1 MQPITNQRP
10 DPNRPD
16 PHSYFRVDQPRLTYV
31 DWVASVNFESRT
43 LQATAELRF
52 DRSGV
57 VDLDTRDL
65 DIFMVITASGMTK
78 LDYELAPAE
87 PVIGARLRI
96 TIPDGVTAIKIVYKT
111 SPNASALQWLNAEQT
126 QGKRHPFLFSQGE
139 CIHTRSFLPCQDS
152 PGVRFTYTAK
162 LHMPKALRGLMAADH
177 VERLEFE
184 GPEQVA
190 VEHWKMDH
198 PIPAYLMA
206 FAVGDLASRDLSPRS
221 RVWAEPELADKAAW
235 ECADVE
241 RMMAAAEK
249 LFGPYPWGRFD
260 LLFLPPSFP
269 YGGMENPTLVF
280 LTPGIVAGDRSAMS
294 TVIHELAHAWTGN
307 LVTNATWSDFWLNEG
322 WTTYAQM
329 RIHEELYGRDASEL
343 QAALL
348 RHELER
354 DLARFADQPKFTHLY
369 PDISGSV
376 DPDDTFSRVP
386 YCKGSLFLR
395 LIEETVGRERF
406 DAFIRRYITDYAF
419 QTIDT
424 ATFLDR
430 VATELPGALEQVDAK
445 AWVYGPGIP
454 DNCPTISSP
463 TRDGIA
469 ALVADGVCPWE
480 EGVADWNGAAWTY
493 YLESLLRNAT
503 KLCAELDQRFHL
515 SKHGNPEIRCAWY
528 LLAIESGA
536 HWGLDDLEQFL
547 ATNGR
552 MKYLR
557 PLYAALIAAN
567 AKAWARAVF
576 DRVKAG
582 YHPIAQ
588 ATMAKLLAEEPKAS

>member
-1 MQPITNQRP
+1 MQPIANS
-10 DPNRPD
+10 RPD
-16 PHSYFRVDQPRLTYV
+16 PHSYFRTDQPRLQHV
-31 DWVASVNFESRT
+31 DWFASVNFASRT

-52 DRSGV
+52 DQSGV

-65 DIFMVITASGMTK
+65 EIYAATTVAGDPIEY
-78 LDYELAPAE
+78 DLAPAE
-87 PVIGARLRI
+87 LVIGSRLRI
-96 TIPDGVTAIKIVYKT
+96 TIPDGITAIKIAYKT
-111 SPNASALQWLNAEQT
+111 SPNASALQWLTPEQT

-152 PGVRFTYTAK
+152 PGVRFTYMAK
-162 LHMPKALRGLMAADH
+162 LHVPKALRGLMAAEH
-177 VERLEFE
+177 VERLAFE

-190 VEHWKMDH
+190 VETWRMDH

-221 RVWAEPELADKAAW
+221 RVWAEPALADKAAW

-241 RMMAAAEK
+241 QMMVAAEK

-280 LTPGIVAGDRSAMS
+280 LTPSLITGDRSAVS

-329 RIHEELYGRDASEL
+329 RIHEELYGRDGQEL

-348 RHELER
+348 RRELDR
-354 DLARFADQPKFTHLY
+354 DLARFADQPQSTHLW
-369 PDISGSV
+369 PDLPGSV

-386 YCKGSLFLR
+386 YCKGYFFLR
-395 LIEETVGRERF
+395 CLEEAAGRERF
-406 DAFIRRYITDYAF
+406 DAFIRRYIAEYAF
-419 QTIDT
+419 RTIDT
-424 ATFLDR
+424 AMFLER
-430 VATELPGALEQVDAK
+430 VEAELPGVLEIVGSQQ
-445 AWVYGPGIP
+445 WVYGPGIP
-454 DNCPTISSP
+454 SNAPTISSP
-463 TRDGIA
+463 TRDAID

-493 YLESLLRNAT
+493 YLESLPRTAT
-503 KLCAELDQRFHL
+503 KLCVELDRRFHL
-515 SKHGNPEIRCAWY
+515 SRHGNPEIQCAWF
-528 LLAIESGA
+528 LLAIESNA
-536 HWGLDDLEQFL
+536 HWSMDELEQFL
-547 ATNGR
+547 AGNGR

-557 PLYAALIAAN
+557 PLYTALCKQPATRE
-567 AKAWARAVF
+567 WARAVF
-576 DRVKAG
+576 DRVKVG

-588 ATMAKLLAEEPKAS
+588 STMAKLLTEEPKP